1 MSENEKWFDRIRADY
16 EANSRVYHL
25 GVGIGAAA
33 IVLLLAIFWL
43 FQWWMTPESSP
54 LPQQASGSKDGSSPD
69 GVVGLLALIALFFL
83 IRAMLRGTLQIYGTI
98 AYFGLFALVVFL
110 VLSFREASDA
120 AKPYI
125 LGAIP
130 IAVVLGAFIEIGS
143 RIAFRLAEVNATLG
157 QIKEAL
163 DKKTTSDSPDC

>member
-1 MSENEKWFDRIRADY
+1 MTENEKWFDRMRAHY
-16 EANSRVYHL
+16 KANSKAYHL
-25 GVGIGAAA
+25 GAGIGAVVV
-33 IVLLLAIFWL
+33 VLLLGVFWL
-43 FQWWMTPESSP
+43 FQWWLSPEPSA
-54 LPQQASGSKDGSSPD
+54 LPQQATGSKAESSSD

-83 IRAMLRGTLQIYGTI
+83 IRAMLRGTLQIYGAI

-110 VLSFREASDA
+110 ALSFRAASDA

-143 RIAFRLAEVNATLG
+143 RIAFRLAEVNSTLG